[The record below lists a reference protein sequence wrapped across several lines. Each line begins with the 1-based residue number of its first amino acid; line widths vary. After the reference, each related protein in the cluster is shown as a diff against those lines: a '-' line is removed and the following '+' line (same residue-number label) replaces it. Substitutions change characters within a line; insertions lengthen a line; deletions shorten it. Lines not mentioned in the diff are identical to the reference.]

1 VIVRISNEGQ
11 YELPD
16 GLRDELNEV
25 DNRIVTAVESD
36 DEASFRH
43 SFDEL
48 LGLIRDNGTPL
59 DGDDLAESE
68 LIVPPA
74 DLTLAEAERDFTGD
88 GLLPD

>member
-59 DGDDLAESE
+59 EGDDLAESE

>member
-1 VIVRISNEGQ
+1 MIVRISNEGQ

-36 DEASFRH
+36 DEVSFRH

-48 LGLIRDNGTPL
+48 LGLIRDNGTAL
-59 DGDDLAESE
+59 EGDDLHESE

>member
-1 VIVRISNEGQ
+1 VIVRISSEGQ
-11 YELPD
+11 YDVPE

-48 LGLIRDNGTPL
+48 LALVRDNGTAL
-59 DGDDLAESE
+59 DGDDLSESE
-68 LIVPPA
+68 LIIPPP

>member
-1 VIVRISNEGQ
+1 MIVRISSEGQ
-11 YELPD
+11 YEVPD

-25 DNRIVTAVESD
+25 DNRIVVAVEAE

-48 LGLIRDNGTPL
+48 LGLVRSQGRPL

-68 LIVPPA
+68 LILPPP
-74 DLTLAEAERDFTGD
+74 DMTLSEAARDFTGD